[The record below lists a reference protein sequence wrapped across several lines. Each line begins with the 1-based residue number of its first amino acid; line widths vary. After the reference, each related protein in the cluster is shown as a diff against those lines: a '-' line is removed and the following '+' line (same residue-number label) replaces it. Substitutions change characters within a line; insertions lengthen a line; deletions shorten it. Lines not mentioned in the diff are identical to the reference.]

1 MYAMEFTVL
10 IHSAEEGGFW
20 VEVPT
25 LPGCFSQGETFE
37 EAMVNIREAIEL
49 HLEVL
54 REDGSDLPQEDD
66 LIIGRV
72 RIDDMTG

>member
-1 MYAMEFTVL
+1 MEFTVL

-37 EAMVNIREAIEL
+37 EAMENIREAIEL

-54 REDGSDLPQEDD
+54 REDGSELPGEND
-66 LIIGRV
+66 LIVGRV
-72 RIDDMTG
+72 RVL

>member
-1 MYAMEFTVL
+1 MEFTVL

-37 EAMVNIREAIEL
+37 EAMENIREAIGL

-54 REDGSDLPQEDD
+54 CEDGSELPREDD

>member
-1 MYAMEFTVL
+1 MEFTVI

-20 VEVPT
+20 VDVPT

-37 EAMVNIREAIEL
+37 ETMENIREAIEL
-49 HLEVL
+49 HLEGL
-54 REDGSDLPQEDD
+54 REDGSELPGEND

-72 RIDDMTG
+72 RIGEVTG

>member
-1 MYAMEFTVL
+1 MEFTVI

-37 EAMVNIREAIEL
+37 EAMENIREAIEL
-49 HLEVL
+49 HLEGL
-54 REDGSDLPQEDD
+54 REDGSDLPGEND
-66 LIIGRV
+66 LIISRV
-72 RIDDMTG
+72 RIGEVTG

>member
-1 MYAMEFTVL
+1 MEFTVL
-10 IHSAEEGGFW
+10 IHNAEEGGFW

-54 REDGSDLPQEDD
+54 REDGSDLPREDD

-72 RIDDMTG
+72 RIDDMAG